1 MVRRVGVV
9 VLGDLGRS
17 PRMLYHVQSL
27 LGHGFAVDLVGQA
40 GTPLPAR
47 LAASPGLTVRQLQ
60 PLPASL
66 TRLPRLLAYT
76 LKEPNFNIVENRFC
90 LLRPINDVVVA

>member
-40 GTPLPAR
+40 GTPLPVR
-47 LAASPGLTVRQLQ
+47 LAASPGLTVRQLR

-66 TRLPRLLAYT
+66 ALAPRLLAYA
-76 LKEPNFNIVENRFC
+76 LKEPHFNIVENKH
-90 LLRPINDVVVA
+90 LEV